1 MALYNALYKIEILDS
16 TLTPVGM
23 IQAFVPLSHGGWLEY
38 TSVLSGVGICR
49 FRVMTKDP
57 IFKTLGDI
65 LQPFQ
70 YHVRVTRGQFVV
82 WQGMIT
88 KNPHREKK
96 FIEVEAKTYLYLLD
110 KILVRHDAAD
120 NNGAE
125 NYRNFTTGTMAQ
137 AIQTVL
143 TEPSFF
149 VAASN
154 GATIANA
161 TLALSGSALRNLKI
175 GVIENPLFPN
185 YFIDSNSKPVGGQQ
199 WNFGTPGL
207 SLKFDYQTV
216 LYVLKSFGMYS
227 NSDFELTP
235 DLTFN
240 FKKLIGNVNNG
251 IYFNYSAHGNIEN
264 YDVVLNGERM
274 VNYLVGLGADNNY
287 KFIQDAVAQN
297 DSIQKYGMLMG
308 IAAFSDV
315 KNLNTLRSRLNEQ
328 LRLVSK
334 PDTELVFT
342 LNQRAYPL
350 GQYGLGDAV
359 RVRIVNN
366 IVNFDQQR
374 RIVQIEVL
382 VTGTGKETIKL
393 TTNYPR
399 PEQLV

>member
-38 TSVLSGVGICR
+38 TSVLSGVGVCR

-137 AIQTVL
+137 AIQTIL
-143 TEPSFF
+143 TEPAFGNF
-149 VAASN
+149 
-154 GATIANA
+154 
-161 TLALSGSALRNLKI
+161 ALSSVNSVLGGLKVGS
-175 GVIENPLFPN
+175 IENPLFPN
-185 YFIDSNSKPVGGQQ
+185 YFIDSNNKNVGGQQ
-199 WNFGTPGL
+199 WNFATSGL
-207 SLKFDYQTV
+207 SLKFDYQTI
-216 LYVLKSFGMYS
+216 LYVLKAFGMYS
-227 NSDFELTP
+227 NSDFELTTN
-235 DLTFN
+235 LTFN

-287 KFIQDAVAQN
+287 KFIQDAVTQH
-297 DSIQKYGMLMG
+297 DSVQKYGQLMG

-328 LRLVSK
+328 LRLISK

-366 IVNFDQQR
+366 IINFDQQR